1 MGSVSDAHLTIV
13 LKAIRSGRLVPFL
26 GAGVNRCGRPTG
38 MPWQVGAYLPDGR
51 ELASKL
57 ASDFGFDLA
66 DPGDLLR
73 VSEFVAITAGTG
85 PLRDSLH
92 EIFNQ
97 DYPSTSVHRFFSRLP
112 GLLRACGCAQP
123 EQLIITTNYDDLME
137 SAFRVAGEPLDVL
150 KYIAEGPSQGRFVHV
165 RADGAVTE
173 PIEKPNEYAG
183 LPVDPRTLVLQRS
196 LLVKVHGAVHRSDPD
211 QDSYVIT
218 EDHYIDYLTRA
229 NLRSLIPSSLAALL
243 TRCGFLFLGY
253 GLRDWNLRA
262 ILQQIWGQQKFK
274 YHCWAIQ
281 LSPEPLDQ
289 KFWSQRDVE
298 IIDASLEDYIALLE
312 HGMNDGPA
320 SRQDARAV

>member
-13 LKAIRSGRLVPFL
+13 LKAMRAGRLVPFL
-26 GAGVNRCGRPTG
+26 GAGVNRCGRPPDA
-38 MPWQVGAYLPDGR
+38 PWQVGEYLPDGR
-51 ELASKL
+51 ELANKL
-57 ASDFGFDLA
+57 ASDFGFDHM
-66 DPGDLLR
+66 GVEDLLR
-73 VSEFVAITAGTG
+73 VSEFVAISAGTG

-97 DYPSTSVHRFFSRLP
+97 DYPCTSVHRFFARLP
-112 GLLRACGCAQP
+112 GVLRASGGAQP

-137 SAFRVAGEPLDVL
+137 SAFRETGEPLDVL
-150 KYIAEGPSQGRFVHV
+150 KYIAEGPSQGRFVHA
-165 RADGAVTE
+165 RADGSRTE

-183 LPVDPRTLVLQRS
+183 LPIDPRTLVLQRS

-229 NLRSLIPSSLAALL
+229 NLRSLIPSSLAAML
-243 TRCGFLFLGY
+243 TRCGFLFLAY

-262 ILQQIWGQQKFK
+262 ILQQIWGEQKFK
-274 YHCWAIQ
+274 YHSWAIQ

-298 IIDASLEDYIALLE
+298 IIDTSLEEYIALLE
-312 HGMNDGPA
+312 RGISDAPEPRH
-320 SRQDARAV
+320 DARAV